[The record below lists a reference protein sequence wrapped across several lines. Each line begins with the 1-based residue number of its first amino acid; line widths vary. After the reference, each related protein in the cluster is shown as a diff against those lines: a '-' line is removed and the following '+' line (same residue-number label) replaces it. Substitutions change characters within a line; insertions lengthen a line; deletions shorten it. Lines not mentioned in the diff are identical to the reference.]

1 MPACARCIK
10 GGISC
15 EGYGRF
21 PVFLNRT
28 AQGLEKRQRLDEAK
42 PIAPSSSEKPDI
54 SANDWK
60 HILAALLNSGDN
72 RMLSQPSATPAY
84 DSQIIALF
92 FHRYLP
98 TNEVI
103 QDGYEGSWLRQTICL
118 QNPGE
123 ALHLSLKAISMTTL
137 GRLYK
142 DDRLAFQAGT
152 CYGGALRHLR
162 RALQSEMTVWR
173 NETLTASF
181 ILALY
186 EVSLTCSPWPI

>member
-10 GGISC
+10 GGVTC
-15 EGYGRF
+15 EGYERF

-28 AQGLEKRQRLDEAK
+28 AQGLEKRERLDEAK

-54 SANDWK
+54 SANDWT
-60 HILAALLNSGDN
+60 HIFGALLSSEDN
-72 RMLSQPSATPAY
+72 RMLSQPSATPAF

-98 TNEVI
+98 TNEAV
-103 QDGYEGSWLRQTICL
+103 QDGYEGGWLRQTICL

-142 DDRLAFQAGT
+142 DDRLAFQGGT
-152 CYGGALRHLR
+152 CYGSALHQLR
-162 RALQSEMTVWR
+162 TALQSELTVWR
-173 NETLTASF
+173 DETLTTSF

-186 EVSLTCSPWPI
+186 EVSLTCSPSPV

>member
-1 MPACARCIK
+1 MPSCARCTKI
-10 GGISC
+10 GATC
-15 EGYGRF
+15 EGYDRY

-42 PIAPSSSEKPDI
+42 SIVPPSLEKPAI
-54 SANDWK
+54 SANASRQS
-60 HILAALLNSGDN
+60 LGAMLNSGDN
-72 RMLSQPSATPAY
+72 RMLCQPSATPAFHN
-84 DSQIIALF
+84 QIIALF

-98 TNEVI
+98 ENEDI
-103 QDGYEGSWLRQTICL
+103 QDGYECGWLRQTICL

-137 GRLYK
+137 GRVYK
-142 DDRLAFQAGT
+142 DDSLALQGGV
-152 CYGGALRHLR
+152 CYGNALQQLR
-162 RALQSEMTVWR
+162 KALQSEVTVWC

-186 EVSLTCSPWPI
+186 EVSLPVHQ

>member
-10 GGISC
+10 GGITC
-15 EGYGRF
+15 EGYEHF

-28 AQGLEKRQRLDEAK
+28 ARGLEKRQRLDEAK
-42 PIAPSSSEKPDI
+42 SIVPPSSEKNDI
-54 SANDWK
+54 SANDMRQ
-60 HILAALLNSGDN
+60 ILGALLISKDN
-72 RMLSQPSATPAY
+72 RMLFQPSATPAF

-92 FHRYLP
+92 FYRYLP
-98 TNEVI
+98 ANEGI
-103 QDGYEGSWLRQTICL
+103 QDGYEGGWLRETICL

-142 DDRLAFQAGT
+142 DDRLAFQGGT
-152 CYGGALRHLR
+152 CYGGALHHLR
-162 RALQSEMTVWR
+162 RALQSEVTVWR

-186 EVSLTCSPWPI
+186 EVSHQ